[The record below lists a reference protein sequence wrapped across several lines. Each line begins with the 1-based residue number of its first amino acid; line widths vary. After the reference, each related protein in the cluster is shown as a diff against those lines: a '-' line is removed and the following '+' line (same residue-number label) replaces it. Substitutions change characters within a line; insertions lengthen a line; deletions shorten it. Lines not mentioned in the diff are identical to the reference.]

1 MKAAENWEARGT
13 QAALVRE
20 RDRLLRASSGNMLT
34 IGFAQDQGS

>member
-1 MKAAENWEARGT
+1 MKAAENWE
-13 QAALVRE
+13 AALVRE